1 MRRRNAR
8 RVSVCVSVAIAALSM
23 LTSAPR
29 LNAQSD
35 GYSDSYRFRD
45 STSVGF
51 VPMTGGFGWG
61 AYPYRASRV
70 APAGEF
76 GGYLYRSPDDF
87 LNFSAPEYVP
97 IAAANVGMPVANA
110 SGRVMLTDVPM
121 WTDEWA
127 ARIVQNRAAAG
138 IAADSLASAQPIRH
152 APPRIERRE
161 PVRTIPRAPIAV
173 PTPTIAP
180 RPAPVF
186 TPAPTPRPVP
196 VPVQPMRP
204 VPMTPSPAR
213 QEVIAPTPATPIRQK
228 ADDRSA
234 VIVESKTLEVSSAP
248 DAPIASASPL
258 VLNAEDAVSETSPS
272 LTAPPTLPD
281 VEHER
286 DEMPVQD
293 GAVGTVD
300 DRAASGVAT
309 KSIED
314 MAQEFETSIREIEA
328 AARDWESID
337 RGAPAN
343 APASLPDVEATREPV
358 AVTPRSSA
366 PQAAAES
373 EASSA
378 SANDAELTSQDLHRA
393 TAAGIAIGRGDKA
406 FEQGAYE
413 QARAEYRQAI
423 EAVGDEPGLRIALG
437 LSDYALGSFGDA
449 ARAIRRG
456 VARSPELAKSDFH
469 LLDVYGRMTDA
480 DLHRRALDN
489 YVSQHPEDADAL
501 FVLGFVQ
508 YFSGQRH
515 SARTTFGAYRSIVPH
530 DELADSFI
538 EFALD
543 VRREPRE

>member
-8 RVSVCVSVAIAALSM
+8 RVSVCVPVLIVAFSM
-23 LTSAPR
+23 MTSAAR

-35 GYSDSYRFRD
+35 GFSDSYRFRD
-45 STSVGF
+45 SASVGF

-61 AYPYRASRV
+61 VYPYRISRV

-87 LNFSAPEYVP
+87 MNFGAPEYVP
-97 IAAANVGMPVANA
+97 IAAANIGMPVANA
-110 SGRVMLTDVPM
+110 GGRVLLTDVPM

-138 IAADSLASAQPIRH
+138 IAADSLVSAQPIRH
-152 APPRIERRE
+152 APQVERRE
-161 PVRTIPRAPIAV
+161 SVRSIPKSPVAAPV
-173 PTPTIAP
+173 PTMAP
-180 RPAPVF
+180 KPVPAP
-186 TPAPTPRPVP
+186 TPAPTPRPVL
-196 VPVQPMRP
+196 VQPMRP
-204 VPMTPSPAR
+204 VPATPSPAR
-213 QEVIAPTPATPIRQK
+213 QEGISPTRPTPIRGN
-228 ADDRSA
+228 ARETAA
-234 VIVESKTLEVSSAP
+234 VIVESKKLEVSLEPDTSA
-248 DAPIASASPL
+248 ASASPMI
-258 VLNAEDAVSETSPS
+258 LNAEDAVSETSAS
-272 LTAPPTLPD
+272 QSEPTTLHD
-281 VEHER
+281 VVNER
-286 DEMPVQD
+286 DELPVHD
-293 GAVGTVD
+293 HAVGATD
-300 DRAASGVAT
+300 DRATSGVAT

-314 MAQEFETSIREIEA
+314 MAQEFEASIREIEA

-337 RGAPAN
+337 RAAETN
-343 APASLPDVEATREPV
+343 APSLAPDVEATSEPV
-358 AVTPRSSA
+358 AVTAQASA
-366 PQAAAES
+366 PTAAAES

-378 SANDAELTSQDLHRA
+378 TEDDAALTSQDLHRA

-423 EAVGDEPGLRIALG
+423 DAVGDEPGLRIALG

-508 YFSGQRH
+508 FFSGQRH

-530 DELADSFI
+530 DDLADSFI
-538 EFALD
+538 ELVLD
-543 VRREPRE
+543 VRRDPRE